1 MDMENKVLAA
11 VGGKNITEQDVTM
24 ALMQMGQ
31 RGQNYNNPQGRAMIL
46 DQLISRKLFLMDAQR
61 NLYEREPAFKEQL
74 TRVKEDMLTSYAMQ
88 KALEKVRVTEEEAK
102 KYYEENK
109 EQFVSGMT
117 FNASHILVDSE
128 EKANELLAQIKAGE
142 ITFEEAAAQFSSCP
156 SGKNGGSL
164 GDFGQ
169 GQMVPEFENA
179 CAAMEAGE
187 ISAPV
192 QTQFGFHLILLNKKE
207 EGGEMSYD
215 EVKDELMN
223 ALKEEKQQAA
233 YQSKVNQLKIL
244 YPVDKF

>member
-61 NLYEREPAFKEQL
+61 NLYEREPEFKEQL

-88 KALEKVRVTEEEAK
+88 KALEKVRVTEAEAK
-102 KYYEENK
+102 TYYEENK
-109 EQFVSGMT
+109 EKFVSGLT
-117 FNASHILVDSE
+117 FSASHILVDSE
-128 EKANELLAQIKAGE
+128 DKANQLLAQIKAGD
-142 ITFEEAAAQFSSCP
+142 ITFEEAAAQYSSCP
-156 SGKNGGSL
+156 SGKNGGDL
-164 GDFGQ
+164 GQFGQ

-179 CAAMEAGE
+179 CAAMEVGE
-187 ISAPV
+187 LSAPV
-192 QTQFGFHLILLNKKE
+192 QTQFGYHLIRLNGKE
-207 EGGEMSYD
+207 EGGEMAYED
-215 EVKDELMN
+215 VKDELMA

>member
-1 MDMENKVLAA
+1 MDMENKVLAT

-88 KALEKVRVTEEEAK
+88 KALEKVRVTEAEAK
-102 KYYEENK
+102 TYYEENK
-109 EQFVSGMT
+109 EKFVSGLT
-117 FNASHILVDSE
+117 FSASHILVDSE
-128 EKANELLAQIKAGE
+128 DKANQLLAQIKAGD
-142 ITFEEAAAQFSSCP
+142 ITFEEAAAQYSSCP
-156 SGKNGGSL
+156 SGKNGGDL
-164 GDFGQ
+164 GQFGQ

-179 CAAMEAGE
+179 CAAMEVGE
-187 ISAPV
+187 LSAPV
-192 QTQFGFHLILLNKKE
+192 QTQFGYHLIRLNSKE
-207 EGGEMSYD
+207 EGGEMAYED
-215 EVKDELMN
+215 VKDELMA

>member
-1 MDMENKVLAA
+1 MAEDKILAS

-31 RGQNYNNPQGRAMIL
+31 RGQSYNNPQGRAMIL
-46 DQLISRKLFLMDAQR
+46 DQLINRRLFLMDATR

-74 TRVKEDMLTSYAMQ
+74 QRVKEDMLTSYAMQ
-88 KALEKVRVTEEEAK
+88 KALEKVRVTEDEAK
-102 KYYEENK
+102 AYYEQNK
-109 EQFVSGMT
+109 EKFVSGTT

-128 EKANELLAQIKAGE
+128 EKANELLGKIKGGELSFEDAAGQYS
-142 ITFEEAAAQFSSCP
+142 TCP
-156 SGKNGGSL
+156 SGKQGGNL
-164 GDFGQ
+164 GDFGS

-179 CAAMEAGE
+179 CAEMEVGE

-192 QTQFGFHLILLNKKE
+192 QTQFGYHLIRLNKKE
-207 EGGEMSYD
+207 EGGEMTYE
-215 EVKDELMN
+215 EVKDNLME

>member
-1 MDMENKVLAA
+1 MDMENKVLAT

-61 NLYEREPAFKEQL
+61 NLYEREPEFKEQL

-88 KALEKVRVTEEEAK
+88 KALEKVRVTEAEAK
-102 KYYEENK
+102 TYYEENK
-109 EQFVSGMT
+109 DKFVSGLT
-117 FNASHILVDSE
+117 FSASHILVDSE
-128 EKANELLAQIKAGE
+128 DKANELLAQIKAGE

-156 SGKNGGSL
+156 SGKNGGDL
-164 GDFGQ
+164 GQFGQ

-179 CAAMEAGE
+179 CAAMEVGE
-187 ISAPV
+187 LSAPV
-192 QTQFGFHLILLNKKE
+192 QTQFGYHLIRLNGKE
-207 EGGEMSYD
+207 EGGEMAYED
-215 EVKDELMN
+215 VKDELMA

>member
-1 MDMENKVLAA
+1 MDMENKVLAS

-24 ALMQMGQ
+24 AILQMGQ

-88 KALEKVRVTEEEAK
+88 KALEKVRVTEDEAK
-102 KYYEENK
+102 KYYDEHK
-109 EQFVSGMT
+109 DQFVAGLT

-128 EKANELLAQIKAGE
+128 DKANELLAQIKAGE
-142 ITFEEAAAQFSSCP
+142 ITFAEAAEKHSTCP
-156 SGKNGGSL
+156 SGKNGGNL

-179 CAAMEAGE
+179 CAAMEVGE

-192 QTQFGFHLILLNKKE
+192 QTQFGYHLIQLNKKE
-207 EGGEMSYD
+207 EGGEMSYE
-215 EVKDELMN
+215 EVKVDLMN

-233 YQSKVNQLKIL
+233 YQSKVNQLQIL
-244 YPVDKF
+244 YPVDRF

>member
-61 NLYEREPAFKEQL
+61 NLYEREPEFKEQL

-88 KALEKVRVTEEEAK
+88 KALEKVRVTEAEAK
-102 KYYEENK
+102 TYYEENK
-109 EQFVSGMT
+109 EKFVSGLT
-117 FNASHILVDSE
+117 FSASHILVDSE
-128 EKANELLAQIKAGE
+128 DKANELLAQIKAGD
-142 ITFEEAAAQFSSCP
+142 ITFEEAAAQYSSCP
-156 SGKNGGSL
+156 SGKNGGDL
-164 GDFGQ
+164 GQFGQ

-179 CAAMEAGE
+179 CAAMEVGE
-187 ISAPV
+187 LSAPV
-192 QTQFGFHLILLNKKE
+192 QTQFGYHLIRLNGKE
-207 EGGEMSYD
+207 EGGEMAYED
-215 EVKDELMN
+215 VKDELMA

>member
-1 MDMENKVLAA
+1 
-11 VGGKNITEQDVTM
+11 
-24 ALMQMGQ
+24 
-31 RGQNYNNPQGRAMIL
+31 
-46 DQLISRKLFLMDAQR
+46 
-61 NLYEREPAFKEQL
+61 
-74 TRVKEDMLTSYAMQ
+74 MQ
-88 KALEKVRVTEEEAK
+88 KALEKVRVTEDEAQ

-109 EQFVSGMT
+109 AQFVAGLT

-128 EKANELLAQIKAGE
+128 DKANELLAQIKAGD
-142 ITFEEAAAQFSSCP
+142 ITFEEAAAQHSSCP
-156 SGKNGGSL
+156 SGQNGGNL

-179 CAAMEAGE
+179 CAAMEVGE

-207 EGGEMSYD
+207 EGGEMSFD
-215 EVKDELMN
+215 EVKADLMN